1 MLLSKSLKSLDEDNN
16 ALIEA
21 MLRLSEFGRSNN
33 FDIIQKGGYIFLR
46 EEIVADF
53 PYLTLLEL
61 KNIIKAGVKGKIDQ
75 GKTAKPLNC
84 TRIYQWVAQSVEFTL
99 SHWQHRYPALLA
111 WLEQLGLVEA
121 FKAELNTYETPGAA
135 FAQTHKFQQL
145 VQRIVKGAFYPDLH
159 TERFV
164 IDNLAQYPEQAAAY
178 HKIVHDEYEDYC
190 RRYPTEIRAHQ
201 PIF

>member
-1 MLLSKSLKSLDEDNN
+1 
-16 ALIEA
+16 

-99 SHWQHRYPALLA
+99 SYWQHCYPAPMA
-111 WLEQLGLVEA
+111 WLEQLGLVEE
-121 FKAELNTYETPGAA
+121 FKAELKTYETPGAA
-135 FAQTHKFQQL
+135 FAQTHKFRQL
-145 VQRIVKGAFYPDLH
+145 VQRIVKGSFYPDLH

-164 IDNLAQYPEQAAAY
+164 IDNLAQHPGQADAY
-178 HKIVHDEYEDYC
+178 NKISSEEYEAYC
-190 RRYPTEIRAHQ
+190 RRFPTEVRTYQ
-201 PIF
+201 SIF